1 MRIALAQMSS
11 AEDRHENLT
20 RALAVMDDAAA
31 AGADLIV
38 FPEVVLDRFFP
49 ACRRVDCR
57 RPPEELAE
65 PIPGPS
71 SDRIAAK
78 AKEHGLV
85 TVFNLYEAA
94 ADGRLF
100 DSSPVYDADGTLLG
114 ITRMAHITQYEGFY
128 EQDYYHP
135 GDTGAPVYDTAVGKL
150 GVAICYDR
158 HFPEYMRGLAL
169 AGADL
174 VVIPQ
179 AGVLGEWPEG
189 LYEAEVRVAAFHNG
203 YFAALCNRTGIEET
217 LTFSGESFVV
227 DPQGRMVARGKKLE
241 DDLLLVDVDLTQCAE
256 SSARQLFL
264 RHRRPELY
272 SAWVAPEL
280 EHGEGEGHG

>member
-1 MRIALAQMSS
+1 MRIALAQISS
-11 AEDRHENLT
+11 GEDRAVNLD
-20 RALAVMDDAAA
+20 RALRMMDDAAA
-31 AGADLIV
+31 ASADLVV

-65 PIPGPS
+65 SIPGPTC
-71 SDRIAAK
+71 DHIAAK
-78 AKEHGLV
+78 AREHGLV
-85 TVFNLYEAA
+85 TVFNLYEV
-94 ADGRLF
+94 DGEGRLF
-100 DSSPVYDADGTLLG
+100 DSSPVFDADGSLLG
-114 ITRMAHITQYEGFY
+114 VTRMAHITQYEGFY

-135 GDTGAPVYDTAVGKL
+135 GDTGAPVYDTAAGKI

-179 AGVLGEWPEG
+179 AGSLGEWPEG

-203 YFAALCNRTGIEET
+203 YFAALCNRTGVEPT

-227 DPQGRMVARGKKLE
+227 DPQGHMLVRGKKLADE
-241 DDLLLVDVDLTQCAE
+241 LVVTDIDLAQCAE

-264 RHRRPELY
+264 HHRRPELY
-272 SAWVAPEL
+272 AGWVAPEVQ
-280 EHGEGEGHG
+280 E